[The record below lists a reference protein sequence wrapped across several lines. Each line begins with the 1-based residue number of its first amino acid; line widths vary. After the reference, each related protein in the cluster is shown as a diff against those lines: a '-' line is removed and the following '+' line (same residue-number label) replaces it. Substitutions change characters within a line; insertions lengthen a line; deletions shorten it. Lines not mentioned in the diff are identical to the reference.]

1 MVRRTKAD
9 ALATKSELL
18 DAAERLFSAQGV
30 SNTSMM
36 QVAEAAGVTRGAIY
50 HHFENKLDLIDSM
63 MERVRLPF
71 DQMLEQTS
79 QRHVDNPLALLRARL
94 LNIVE
99 LLQRDPHTQ
108 SVINILFH
116 KCEYVDETLPIHFR
130 HLRARN
136 NCIDEC
142 TLLLQQAIDR
152 GQLPASANPA
162 QIVVGMVA
170 MIDGIIYNWLLDT
183 DYFDVIAAA
192 EHALDTF
199 IIGLQQRPSA

>member
-50 HHFENKLDLIDSM
+50 HHFDNKLDLMDSM

-79 QRHVDNPLALLRARL
+79 QRHLDNPLALLRARL

-116 KCEYVDETLPIHFR
+116 ICEYVDETLPIHFR

-136 NCIDEC
+136 NCVDEC
-142 TLLLQQAIDR
+142 TVLLQQAIER
-152 GQLPASANPA
+152 GQMPASANPA

-170 MIDGIIYNWLLDT
+170 MIDGIIYNWLLDP
-183 DYFDVIAAA
+183 DYFNVIEAA
-192 EHALDTF
+192 EQALDTF
-199 IIGLQQRPSA
+199 ILGLQHRTSA